1 MLDLIVRDATNGA
14 RSIDDVMRAMLER
27 FSGERGFG
35 GRDVERTVAHV
46 CGCTVRPF
54 FEAHVRGSQAIDFDR
69 YLRLIGMRA
78 RVSWTPALDRDGRPA
93 ADLRVS
99 AWQPPGENALSL
111 LISNSASVWGRAG
124 LHSGDRLVAV
134 NGAAVPSGEEFRGA
148 RNRLK
153 KGDTGTVE
161 GGRGPG
167 ARGTPGRGRRLP
179 AAGARAAGVPARPPT

>member
-1 MLDLIVRDATNGA
+1 
-14 RSIDDVMRAMLER
+14 VMRAMLER

-111 LISNSASVWGRAG
+111 LISNPASVWGRAG

-134 NGAAVPSGEEFRGA
+134 NGAAVPSGEEFRGL

-153 KGDTGTVE
+153 NGDTVTVE
-161 GGRGPG
+161 VRRVTGPWRTSVVVAG
-167 ARGTPGRGRRLP
+167 YERPVVRLEEIS
-179 AAGARAAGVPARPPT
+179 AATERQRALRAQWIAGSPR

>member
-54 FEAHVRGSQAIDFDR
+54 FEAHVRGSQPIDFDR

-93 ADLRVS
+93 ADLRGS

-111 LISNSASVWGRAG
+111 LISNPASVWGRAG

-134 NGAAVPSGEEFRGA
+134 NGAAGAGRGGFPGG
-148 RNRLK
+148 RHPLQN
-153 KGDTGTVE
+153 GDTVTGE
-161 GGRGPG
+161 GR
-167 ARGTPGRGRRLP
+167 RGTGPRRPHRSVPRRPRP
-179 AAGARAAGVPARPPT
+179 AGE